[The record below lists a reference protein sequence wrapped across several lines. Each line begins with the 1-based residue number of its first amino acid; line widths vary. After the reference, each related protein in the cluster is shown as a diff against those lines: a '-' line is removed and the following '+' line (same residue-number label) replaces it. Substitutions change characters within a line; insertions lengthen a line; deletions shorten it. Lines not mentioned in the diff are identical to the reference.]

1 MENLK
6 SEPVQLSQNDN
17 IPANQTCSNK
27 VPDTNKPSSVNQN
40 SLPCDSGSENCFYL
54 KSRSESLSCSLSSLS
69 TTFTPRKKSRV
80 SDAAM
85 SLSSQMQSDLD
96 VDGLVSVQKKFKS
109 GERVK
114 SPPRPIPIDCVHPD
128 RSLPAHQIAWIESQQ
143 RKARDIIFDDR
154 FHDAIAMVN
163 DGRAQVLVS
172 NGYNMY
178 GEKMKEGMNF
188 FDKPFDH
195 DYGMY
200 DWLPKWVKNS
210 NSQLYYEVKR
220 TLLL

>member
-1 MENLK
+1 
-6 SEPVQLSQNDN
+6 
-17 IPANQTCSNK
+17 
-27 VPDTNKPSSVNQN
+27 
-40 SLPCDSGSENCFYL
+40 
-54 KSRSESLSCSLSSLS
+54 
-69 TTFTPRKKSRV
+69 
-80 SDAAM
+80 
-85 SLSSQMQSDLD
+85 
-96 VDGLVSVQKKFKS
+96 
-109 GERVK
+109 
-114 SPPRPIPIDCVHPD
+114 
-128 RSLPAHQIAWIESQQ
+128 
-143 RKARDIIFDDR
+143 
-154 FHDAIAMVN
+154 MVN

-220 TLLL
+220 TPLL